1 MKSISKNLLLYF
13 FIFYLFSVLLID
25 TFLWVEINEKAV
37 ATIKEEAHKT
47 VVLAEQLLPKNYL
60 RTLSQKVLEKKS
72 KQISKLT
79 GLNIL
84 LLNKKGN
91 ILSDSTAKEN
101 LLNENDIQQA
111 MKNGSGFAVIA
122 NKITGV
128 KNYFYAEPIK
138 FNGRITGFIRISI
151 LPEEFADKTA
161 FITQTIFSVSLLL
174 FILFFLFYLMINKY
188 LSHKLFELV
197 TPIKKS
203 LEKKKFE
210 PIPAQNSTE
219 LNEIATAFNHFAE
232 CMINNYKTIKN
243 DKENLVELLCSL
255 EDGVATFNSEN
266 ILLFSSPQF
275 NSILELE
282 EIEEDIHIYDLI
294 DFPPLINDVHLFLES
309 NKPIKR
315 KIKYYKHK
323 YIEYFI
329 TPLFRNNLKKG
340 FTIVI
345 RDITDI
351 HRLEK
356 IRSDFVANV
365 SHEFKTPLTS
375 IRGFAETLLTST
387 EIPTETRERFLN
399 KIRKQTIF
407 LENMVNDLLQLSRIE
422 RNESIEIAPFDMVP
436 LIEDIV
442 EETRNKSA
450 SGNLS
455 FNFVPKFS
463 GKIVVNANE
472 TLIRNIISNLL
483 SNAIQYSKE
492 SGEISLT
499 VEADSKRVRIEVTDD
514 GIGIHT
520 KELSRIFERFYRTKD
535 AKDKFSTG
543 SGLGLSIVRNAIE
556 LLHGKYGVSSKPG
569 EGSTFWCEIKIE
581 NPDNK

>member
-442 EETRNKSA
+442 DETRNKTA
-450 SGNLS
+450 AVNLS